1 MTDLAIVKEEPATDL
16 NAETSGTKSPQGDLS
31 TDLTDNPSQLSLIP
45 NNSTLPTLPHITNAP
60 NNTNSNPFG
69 PSSYTHKGIQPPFP
83 APFSTTSMAPIPPL
97 PSSFGGAP
105 PPGYNTPFPA
115 VPVERTQQPYPIP
128 NPMFYAP
135 VFGQQYANEYNEANE
150 SASPKPIGASKKK
163 YTFTPGMQPGAYYLI
178 PLNTPNGQ
186 SSHHK
191 PMTPYMPLIN
201 QTESKTNED
210 NDENKDRTQ
219 TGSTNTNSSD
229 TSSPQSDHDNEEHQ
243 TQPFLYQTQPFLN
256 VLSPMNQPNAPPMN
270 HLPFSGAPHQFP
282 PPPLPLPYPDLNQLN
297 NTQFSLAPIVNHSSN
312 DVKNEDKKNIIGDT
326 NHTVSFPM
334 SFPPLPTNNHI
345 MNHLNSNFDD
355 EETMQD
361 QDTTHQAMDTDD
373 QHETMP
379 IIQQQQPPH
388 YHNITPHFNHKKKSN
403 KTREKVSAKKV
414 TKRIRKH
421 NHRKKVSRAVATH
434 NTSSNGNN
442 YADISVH
449 VAVPALNKMKVSPA
463 KIQHNGRGRV
473 IARTVAKKR
482 MNHRVNNNSEAT
494 ANVTQIAPQ
503 QQQQPQE
510 QQEVEG
516 QMEVAY
522 SQQYP
527 QVGFPYIYNKEG
539 DNGKK
544 FTCKFMDAISIID
557 GQPGFC

>member
-229 TSSPQSDHDNEEHQ
+229 TSSVSSLQSDHDNEDEHAQQQ
-243 TQPFLYQTQPFLN
+243 TQPFLYQTQLFLYQTQPFLN
-256 VLSPMNQPNAPPMN
+256 VLSLINQPNVPRMN
-270 HLPFSGAPHQFP
+270 HLAFCGVNV
-282 PPPLPLPYPDLNQLN
+282 PPPLPVPYPDLNRLN
-297 NTQFSLAPIVNHSSN
+297 NTQFSFAAIVNHSSN
-312 DVKNEDKKNIIGDT
+312 DGKNCVNENKKNII
-326 NHTVSFPM
+326 PM

-345 MNHLNSNFDD
+345 MDHLDYNFDHED
-355 EETMQD
+355 STRPCPSYISRNRPFITTSHTTRSAQNEEENA
-361 QDTTHQAMDTDD
+361 H
-373 QHETMP
+373 
-379 IIQQQQPPH
+379 
-388 YHNITPHFNHKKKSN
+388 S
-403 KTREKVSAKKV
+403 
-414 TKRIRKH
+414 
-421 NHRKKVSRAVATH
+421 KKVSRAVATP
-434 NTSSNGNN
+434 SSNGN
-442 YADISVH
+442 
-449 VAVPALNKMKVSPA
+449 
-463 KIQHNGRGRV
+463 
-473 IARTVAKKR
+473 
-482 MNHRVNNNSEAT
+482 
-494 ANVTQIAPQ
+494 
-503 QQQQPQE
+503 
-510 QQEVEG
+510 
-516 QMEVAY
+516 
-522 SQQYP
+522 
-527 QVGFPYIYNKEG
+527 
-539 DNGKK
+539 
-544 FTCKFMDAISIID
+544 
-557 GQPGFC
+557 